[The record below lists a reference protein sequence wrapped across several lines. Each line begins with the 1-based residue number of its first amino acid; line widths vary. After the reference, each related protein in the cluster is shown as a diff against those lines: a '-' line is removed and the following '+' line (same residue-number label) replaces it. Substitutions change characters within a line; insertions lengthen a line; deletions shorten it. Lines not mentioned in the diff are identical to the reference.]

1 MGRGVAGWKAHSRVA
16 RGASFLGRP
25 RGAWPAAEGAG
36 WRARVEGEEGGR
48 SGRERQPCRGSPRAS
63 LPARPLASRRSLTS
77 RGEGRAE
84 GWPAK
89 ASAGRADGGSGLGGA
104 GDGAL
109 HRLAV
114 VGNAPMK

>member
-1 MGRGVAGWKAHSRVA
+1 MGRSVAGWRAHSRVA

-25 RGAWPAAEGAG
+25 TGAWPAA
-36 WRARVEGEEGGR
+36 EGEEGGR

-84 GWPAK
+84 GRPAK

-109 HRLAV
+109 RLAV

>member
-1 MGRGVAGWKAHSRVA
+1 MGRSVAGWRAHSRVA

-25 RGAWPAAEGAG
+25 TGAWPAA
-36 WRARVEGEEGGR
+36 EGEEGGR

-84 GWPAK
+84 GRPGRRRLWARRSRRRGSSPL
-89 ASAGRADGGSGLGGA
+89 GHGERADEVTA
-104 GDGAL
+104 
-109 HRLAV
+109 
-114 VGNAPMK
+114 